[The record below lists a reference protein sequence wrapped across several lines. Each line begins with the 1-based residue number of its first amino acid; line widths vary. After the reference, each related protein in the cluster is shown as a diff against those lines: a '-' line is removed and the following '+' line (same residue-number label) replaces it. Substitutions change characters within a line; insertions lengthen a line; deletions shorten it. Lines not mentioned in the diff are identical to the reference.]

1 MNVASCNMQNGALP
15 SPGAP
20 SQPETW
26 PQVCSL
32 GMRQSPIDI
41 PLRNA
46 AAAAAAAATGGRPLQ
61 PIEIRGYGRVDG
73 RVINTGHG
81 LQVRNTVIHYADQQ
95 PSRNALVV
103 TSSRECFAV
112 TSHAGDPPLAA
123 VPPCGS
129 GPCDAILIHQ
139 HSASAC
145 IPAERHHTPQ
155 LPAPAERR

>member
-1 MNVASCNMQNGALP
+1 MVRYGPCWARLFGHLHLSRCELACTECIVASCNMQNGALP
-15 SPGAP
+15 STGAP

-41 PLRNA
+41 PLRN

-81 LQVRNTVIHYADQQ
+81 LQVRNTVIIT
-95 PSRNALVV
+95 L
-103 TSSRECFAV
+103 TSSPREMLLL
-112 TSHAGDPPLAA
+112 SHRLKS
-123 VPPCGS
+123 V
-129 GPCDAILIHQ
+129 L
-139 HSASAC
+139 
-145 IPAERHHTPQ
+145 
-155 LPAPAERR
+155 L